1 MKKIFFLFL
10 LIFVSNIILF
20 SQNKIVPQNPRLVV
34 GIVVEQM
41 RYDYIYRYWNKY
53 CDSGFRKLINK
64 GTFCKNTHYNYLLTN
79 SSSGYAS
86 ISTGTTPA
94 FHGIVSDFWFVRLQ
108 EKQKY
113 CVEDKKTKL
122 IGSIASQVGKSPIN
136 MISST
141 WSDELKISN
150 HKNSKVISISMK
162 DYGAILSGGILAD
175 EAYWF
180 DDETGY
186 WITSSYYTDGLKEW
200 VQIFNN
206 KKFPDVYLGRE
217 WDTFFDIKDYHESLQ
232 DNNSYEI
239 GFDGQKIFP
248 YDLNILK
255 EKYFGYSILK
265 YTPFGNTY
273 TNDFALFTIIKEYL
287 GKDEYTDF
295 LSINYSSTGY
305 ISDIFGIRSIEI
317 EDTYIRLDKDIAHLI
332 SSLEDLVG
340 KENVLIY
347 LTSDRGASDSPD
359 FSYDINMGGR
369 NFDTK
374 SAIVILRS
382 YLRAIYGSGDWVQ
395 AYYNGQIY
403 LNRTLIE
410 DSKISLS
417 EIQKTAANFFV
428 QFSGVSNAV
437 ATESFQQT
445 EFTEGIMSKAKN
457 SFNQERSG
465 DIFINLAPGW
475 GVKSE
480 ATIRA
485 SLSARNSSYNDNTHV
500 PLIWYGW
507 KIPHKEIYTRK
518 QIIDIAPTISYFLNI
533 SQPNTCTGNPII
545 ELFE

>member
-1 MKKIFFLFL
+1 MKKISFLFL
-10 LIFVSNIILF
+10 LILISNSFLF
-20 SQNKIVPQNPRLVV
+20 SQNKKNPKKPRLVV

-41 RYDYIYRYWNKY
+41 RYDYIYRYWDKY
-53 CDSGFRKLINK
+53 CDKGFKKLINE
-64 GTFCKNTHYNYLLTN
+64 GTFCKNMHYNYLLTN

-86 ISTGTTPA
+86 ITTGTTPA

-108 EKQKY
+108 KEQKY
-113 CVEDKKTKL
+113 CVEDKKTTL
-122 IGSIASQVGKSPIN
+122 IGISSSKIGKSPIN

-141 WSDELKISN
+141 WSDELRISN
-150 HKNSKVISISMK
+150 YKNSKVISISMK
-162 DYGAILSGGILAD
+162 DYAAVLSGGILAN

-200 VQIFNN
+200 VQLFNN
-206 KKFPDVYLGRE
+206 KKFPDVYLNRE
-217 WDTFFDIKDYHESLQ
+217 WDTFFDKKDYHESLH
-232 DNNSYEI
+232 DENSYEL
-239 GFDGQKIFP
+239 GFDGQKSFP
-248 YDLNILK
+248 YDLSLLK

-265 YTPFGNTY
+265 YTPHGNTY

-295 LSINYSSTGY
+295 LSISYASTGY

-332 SSLEDLVG
+332 ASLEDLVG

-359 FSYDINMGGR
+359 FSYDINMGGHY
-369 NFDTK
+369 FDTK

-382 YLRAIYGSGDWVQ
+382 YLRAIYGPGNWVQ

-403 LNRTLIE
+403 LDRTLIQ
-410 DSKISLS
+410 DSKISLA
-417 EIQKTAANFFV
+417 EIQESAANFFV

-437 ATESFQQT
+437 ATSSFQNSG
-445 EFTEGIMSKAKN
+445 FAEGIMSMAKN
-457 SFNQERSG
+457 CFNQERSG

-475 GVKSE
+475 GVKAEENIKS
-480 ATIRA
+480 

-500 PLIWYGW
+500 PLIMYGW
-507 KIPHKEIYTRK
+507 KIPHKEIYTK
-518 QIIDIAPTISYFLNI
+518 KEIIDIAPTISYFLNI
-533 SQPNTCTGNPII
+533 SQPNTCVGEPIF